1 MINLLLATL
10 ITVSNPSSSDRTAVP
25 VVIPV
30 EEQATS
36 ALVTLGGKEVP
47 CQLDDLNDDGI
58 YDELAFVTDIKA
70 RETQKFSVTF
80 SNDAPRQYPAKA
92 YASMSIRDRDSKAK
106 TPKHL
111 PATSITVPA
120 SSDAFQYI
128 FPHGPVMESELV
140 GFRVYSDHR
149 QAIDYYGHKSL
160 TMDIAKT
167 DFYPTKE
174 QVRNGSGDDVLYTG
188 TTYGCGAL
196 MGWDGKNAVMFQ
208 KVRNT
213 TYAVAANGPVR
224 AIIDITNKGWQPY
237 DDTAPVDIRTRYI
250 LYAGHRDVEVQ
261 VQFSRPIS
269 GMPLSTGIVDI
280 VEGSEELTDKAGLR
294 GCWGTACAGNNPQ
307 VYDTHTVGLGI
318 CIPQQY
324 YKSDSHF
331 TDGKDHL
338 PNQAYVQVVG
348 TDSDQLR
355 YWFTATCDLEEY
367 SYDGSENGK
376 ASKDSW
382 FKYLKTWK
390 KQLLNPVNIII
401 SPKN

>member
-1 MINLLLATL
+1 MINLLLASL
-10 ITVSNPSSSDRTAVP
+10 ITVSNPSSIDRIAEP

-30 EEQATS
+30 SEEATS
-36 ALVTLGGKEVP
+36 ALVTLGDKEIP

-58 YDELAFVTDIKA
+58 FDELAFVTDIKA
-70 RETQKFSVTF
+70 KETLTFSVEF
-80 SNDAPRQYPAKA
+80 SNGEQKQYPARA
-92 YASMSIRDRDSKAK
+92 YAAMAMKDRDSKAK
-106 TPKHL
+106 KPKHL

-160 TMDIAKT
+160 MMDIAKT

-213 TYAVAANGPVR
+213 TYAVTANGPVR
-224 AIIDITNKGWQPY
+224 AILDITNKAWQPY
-237 DDTAPVDIRTRYI
+237 PDCKPVDIRTRYI

-261 VQFSRPIS
+261 VQFSHSIK

-307 VYDTHTVGLGI
+307 VYDNHTVGLGI
-318 CIPQQY
+318 FIPKEY
-324 YKSDSHF
+324 YKSDAHF
-331 TDGKDHL
+331 TDGKDYL
-338 PNQAYVQVVG
+338 PNQAYAQVVG
-348 TDSDQLR
+348 TDSDQLH
-355 YWFTATCDLEEY
+355 YWFTATCDMEDF
-367 SYDGSENGK
+367 SSTGAKGTFNR
-376 ASKDSW
+376 DSW
-382 FKYLKTWK
+382 FSYLKNWK
-390 KQLLNPVNIII
+390 KQLQKPVKTNYIT
-401 SPKN
+401 KTK

>member
-1 MINLLLATL
+1 
-10 ITVSNPSSSDRTAVP
+10 
-25 VVIPV
+25 
-30 EEQATS
+30 
-36 ALVTLGGKEVP
+36 
-47 CQLDDLNDDGI
+47 
-58 YDELAFVTDIKA
+58 
-70 RETQKFSVTF
+70 
-80 SNDAPRQYPAKA
+80 
-92 YASMSIRDRDSKAK
+92 
-106 TPKHL
+106 
-111 PATSITVPA
+111 
-120 SSDAFQYI
+120 
-128 FPHGPVMESELV
+128 
-140 GFRVYSDHR
+140 
-149 QAIDYYGHKSL
+149 
-160 TMDIAKT
+160 
-167 DFYPTKE
+167 
-174 QVRNGSGDDVLYTG
+174 
-188 TTYGCGAL
+188 
-196 MGWDGKNAVMFQ
+196 
-208 KVRNT
+208 
-213 TYAVAANGPVR
+213 
-224 AIIDITNKGWQPY
+224 
-237 DDTAPVDIRTRYI
+237 
-250 LYAGHRDVEVQ
+250 
-261 VQFSRPIS
+261 
-269 GMPLSTGIVDI
+269 MPLSTGIVDI

-355 YWFTATCDLEEY
+355 YWFTATCDMEEY